1 MTASSRSVPELLV
14 DLGLEIRVEP
24 DGVWVGV
31 QSERRGTLAVQ
42 IVAAERTV
50 TFRTFVMR
58 APDVGQQDVY
68 RRVLRKNHEA
78 GVWAFSLDTLG
89 DVFLVATRPASTV
102 DADTLDGMLG
112 ALSAL
117 VDETFEGIVRTGFAI
132 PPDVPLGPPPVR

>member
-1 MTASSRSVPELLV
+1 MTASSRSVSELLV

-31 QSERRGTLAVQ
+31 QCERRGTLAVQ
-42 IVAAERTV
+42 IVVAERTV

-58 APDVGQQDVY
+58 APDVGHQDVY

-78 GVWAFSLDTLG
+78 GVWTFSLDPLG
-89 DVFLVATRPASTV
+89 DVFLVARRPASTL
-102 DADTLDGMLG
+102 DADTLDGILG

-117 VDETFEGIVRTGFAI
+117 VDETFEGLVRTGFTI
-132 PPDVPLGPPPVR
+132 PPDVPLGPPPVH